1 MRADVVTAMK
11 TAPASSSEE
20 ASEKAQTPASPL
32 AAAIAEL
39 LQPFRD
45 IVKVSPALSLGT
57 FVPYFIDGLAYLG
70 MLTLLATYLAQ
81 NVALGDVW
89 AGWLTGFLTGGIT
102 FAMFL
107 LGSTSDRWGVRR
119 SLIVSMAVLLVGR
132 TLMAL
137 PEALGLSPG
146 LWHSLMLLNLV
157 GMVIVIIG
165 YGAFQP
171 ATYAAV
177 KEFSDAKTA
186 PMSYALLYALQNL
199 GAFVSGLLS
208 PRIRNLSKAALPPNG
223 ISGVFWFYAALTVVG
238 LVLMIRYLPRKPQP
252 VEPELV
258 ARALSDAKQVVAR
271 QESRR
276 KRLATW
282 LREHPLADSKFSFFI
297 FVLIPVQTLFA
308 HQWLTL
314 PQYIERAYR
323 GWPWVSENFETFSN
337 LNPLLVFLLTPLLT
351 AATARR
357 SVYGMMI
364 WGTAIMGMPTV
375 LLAFGPSPLALVA
388 FMLIGAVGE
397 SLWQPRFLQYAA
409 EIAPEGKTGLYM
421 GVAQLPWF
429 LTKLLT
435 SLYSGWFLAHY
446 CPQQG
451 PIQTEAMWFYYWLIA
466 CVSPV
471 GLIVARRWVGAAL
484 AGRLVA
490 SSDPSK
496 VEAEKTVA

>member
-11 TAPASSSEE
+11 KAPASSSEE
-20 ASEKAQTPASPL
+20 ATTESTPSRSPL
-32 AAAIAEL
+32 QAAIAEL
-39 LQPFRD
+39 IQPFRD

-57 FVPYFIDGLAYLG
+57 FVPYFLDGLSYLG

-89 AGWLTGFLTGGIT
+89 AGLLTGFLTGGIT

-119 SLIVSMAVLLVGR
+119 SLIVSMAVLLLGR
-132 TLMAL
+132 SLMAL
-137 PEALGLSPG
+137 PEVLSLRPG
-146 LWHSLMLLNLV
+146 LWNGLMLLNLL
-157 GMVIVIIG
+157 GMVVVIVG

-177 KEFSDAKTA
+177 KEFSNEKTA

-208 PRIRNLSKAALPPNG
+208 PRIRNLSKGILPPNG
-223 ISGVFWFYAALTVVG
+223 ITGVFWFYAALTVLG
-238 LVLMIRYLPRKPQP
+238 LLLMIRYLPKKPQP
-252 VEPELV
+252 ADSELV
-258 ARALSDAKQVVAR
+258 ARALSDAKHVFAQK
-271 QESRR
+271 QSRR
-276 KRLATW
+276 KRLVTW
-282 LREHPLADSKFSFFI
+282 LREHPLADPKFSFFI

-314 PQYIERAYR
+314 PQYIERSYR
-323 GWPWVSENFETFSN
+323 AWPWVSENFETFSN

-357 SVYGMMI
+357 SVYAMMI

-375 LLAFGPSPLALVA
+375 LLALGPSPLSLVA
-388 FMLIGAVGE
+388 FMLIGAMGE

-451 PIQTEAMWFYYWLIA
+451 TLRTESMWFYYWLIA

-471 GLIVARRWVGAAL
+471 GLILARKWVGSAL
-484 AGRLVA
+484 SVRVIA
-490 SSDPSK
+490 SDKATPA
-496 VEAEKTVA
+496 AEKTVA

>member
-1 MRADVVTAMK
+1 MK
-11 TAPASSSEE
+11 PASARSTEDSP
-20 ASEKAQTPASPL
+20 TPELAPLPPPSPL
-32 AAAIAEL
+32 AAAVTEL

-45 IVKVSPALSLGT
+45 IAKVGTALSLGT

-70 MLTLLATYLAQ
+70 MLTLLATYLAS

-89 AGWLTGFLTGGIT
+89 AGLLTGFLTGGIT

-119 SLIVSMAVLLVGR
+119 SLIWAMVTLLVGR
-132 TLMAL
+132 TLLAAA
-137 PEALGLSPG
+137 ESLGLGTG
-146 LWHSLMLLNLV
+146 LWNGLMICNLV
-157 GMVIVIIG
+157 AMTIVIIG

-177 KEFSDAKTA
+177 KEFSTEKTA
-186 PMSYALLYALQNL
+186 PMGYALLYALQNL

-208 PRIRNLSKAALPPNG
+208 PRIRLTTQRYLPPNG
-223 ISGVFWFYAALTVVG
+223 ISGVFWFYAVLTAVG
-238 LVLMIRYLPRKPQP
+238 LVLMIRYLPRKPAP
-252 VEPELV
+252 GETELI
-258 ARALSDAKQVVAR
+258 ARALRDAKQEVANR
-271 QESRR
+271 DSRR

-282 LREHPLADSKFSFFI
+282 LREHPLSDAKFCFFI
-297 FVLIPVQTLFA
+297 TVLIPVQTLFA

-323 GWPWVSENFETFSN
+323 PWPWVSENFETFSN
-337 LNPLLVFLLTPLLT
+337 LNPLLVFLLTPILS

-364 WGTAIMGMPTV
+364 LGTAIMAMPAV
-375 LLAFGPSPLALVA
+375 FFVFGPSPTALVA
-388 FMLIGAVGE
+388 YMLIGAMGE

-409 EIAPEGKTGLYM
+409 EIAPPGKTGLYM

-451 PIQTEAMWFYYWLIA
+451 ALHTGQMWLLYWLIA

-471 GLIVARRWVGAAL
+471 GLLLGRRWVERSL
-484 AGRLVA
+484 AGKVLA
-490 SSDPSK
+490 SSD
-496 VEAEKTVA
+496 